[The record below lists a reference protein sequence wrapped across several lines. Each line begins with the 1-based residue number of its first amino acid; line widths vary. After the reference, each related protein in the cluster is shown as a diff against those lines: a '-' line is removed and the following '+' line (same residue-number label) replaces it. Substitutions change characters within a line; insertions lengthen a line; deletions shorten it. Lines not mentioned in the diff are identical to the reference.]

1 MLLWF
6 IESLLIESYFFI
18 DRKCRNFEQIWQDND
33 RQDKD
38 FFQSSYSSNWNEN
51 QTKYKLKELS
61 NA

>member
-51 QTKYKLKELS
+51 QIKYKLKELS